1 LTSIESNLELVL
13 ALSCGDEG
21 EVDLLRDKLEGSV
34 NLVLAPAGHVA
45 SDPGPVAEDVVELV
59 VTRGHAGGVDV
70 GVVQVDVPVHSEER
84 DVVTQSGGA
93 HAGVLQDPHNGVL
106 LMLLLLWG
114 IESRGIPFSNSDFQ
128 QIVNS
133 DVLQLVSSS
142 ENLPGGDIVV
152 VGGVVGDDGAGADK
166 VVVLVEEDTGPWE
179 LSWRRLSVLE
189 TRDWSWIVPGS
200 TFLISVN
207 WSLVTS
213 LGPGLVVV
221 GVQLLAGLLGGG
233 VGGEAL
239 GVPLEH
245 GEVQVW
251 GVAAGLVAS
260 GAGLEDVE
268 VRRLGW
274 RSVDNSGVN

>member
-1 LTSIESNLELVL
+1 LHLKVFF
-13 ALSCGDEG
+13 
-21 EVDLLRDKLEGSV
+21 VHLL
-34 NLVLAPAGHVA
+34 
-45 SDPGPVAEDVVELV
+45 
-59 VTRGHAGGVDV
+59 
-70 GVVQVDVPVHSEER
+70 
-84 DVVTQSGGA
+84 
-93 HAGVLQDPHNGVL
+93 
-106 LMLLLLWG
+106 
-114 IESRGIPFSNSDFQ
+114 
-128 QIVNS
+128 VNS

-189 TRDWSWIVPGS
+189 TRDWSGIVPGS
-200 TFLISVN
+200 AFLISVN

-251 GVAAGLVAS
+251 SIAAGLVAG
-260 GAGLEDVE
+260 GAGLEHVE
-268 VRRLGW
+268 VRWLGG
-274 RSVDNSGVN
+274 RSVDNSGVNETLTYKVFDSIEVKTVLISWDTTALILRGSL